1 VVLKW
6 RNKEDGSLVRDAI
19 YTAVDIGSDKVTS
32 IMARVGTEGELKV
45 LGTGVVGSQGIQKG
59 RIENIEE
66 VQQAVRESMEEAQ
79 RYIGNG
85 TPSGVYASV
94 SGTHLT
100 SLNTKEEVENP
111 DDVGDIKSKLLG
123 RLIRGSFPDVAPNQ
137 EVLHVIPIGYHVD
150 GMTGIRNPVGLHGNL
165 VEVEA
170 HVVMGDSVALKNTVK
185 AIEVTRASVKSLV
198 LHSLA
203 SAEAILTGD
212 EKEMGAVVVDIGG
225 GTTDIVVYRQGQ
237 PWYSAVIPVGGSQLT
252 RDLSVALKTPVHMA
266 EAMKVKFGTVMPDT
280 ISADEK
286 VVIPSFQGQPKH
298 SLSRRILCEP
308 LHDRM
313 LELIKIIVL
322 KVKQSGL
329 REFPSGGIVLTGGG
343 SEMNGLMQ
351 LVQKTLGG
359 RVRIAHPE
367 SIAGLPAQ
375 LRKPAF
381 AAAVGLLL
389 WGIKHQGETRS
400 SLNGG
405 RSIMSN
411 NSWKW
416 GLGRKRSVLA
426 R

>member
-1 VVLKW
+1 MA
-6 RNKEDGSLVRDAI
+6 RDTF
-19 YTAVDIGSDKVTS
+19 YTAVDIGTDKVTS
-32 IMARVGTEGELKV
+32 IMAGVGTEGELKV
-45 LGTGVVGSQGIQKG
+45 LGTGVVTSQGVQKG

-66 VQQAVRESMEEAQ
+66 VQEVVRASMAEAQ
-79 RYIGNG
+79 RYIGSG
-85 TPSGVYASV
+85 TSSGVYTSV

-100 SLNTKEEVENP
+100 SLNTREEVENP
-111 DDVGDIKSKLLG
+111 DDVGDISNKLLN
-123 RLIRGSFPDVAPNQ
+123 RLLRGSFPEVGPNQ
-137 EVLHVIPIGYHVD
+137 EILHVIPIGYHVD
-150 GMTGIRNPVGLHGNL
+150 GMSGIRNPVGLHGNL

-185 AIEVTRASVKSLV
+185 AIETSKTSVKSMV

-203 SAEAILTGD
+203 SAEATLTGD
-212 EKEMGAVVVDIGG
+212 EKEMGVVLVDIGG

-252 RDLSVALKTPVHMA
+252 KDLSVALKTPMYMT
-266 EAMKVKFGTVMPDT
+266 EKMKVKWGNVMPET
-280 ISADEK
+280 VAADEK

-298 SLSRRILCEP
+298 SLSQRILCEP
-308 LHDRM
+308 LHDRTM
-313 LELIKIIVL
+313 ELIKMIVL
-322 KVKQSGL
+322 KVRQSGL

-343 SEMNGLMQ
+343 AEMTGLAD

-359 RVRIAHPE
+359 QARIAYPE
-367 SIAGLPAQ
+367 GIAGLPAQ

-405 RSIMSN
+405 RSIMGSK
-411 NSWKW
+411 SWRW
-416 GLGRKRSVLA
+416 GLSSKKATTVK
-426 R
+426 

>member
-1 VVLKW
+1 MA
-6 RNKEDGSLVRDAI
+6 RDAI
-19 YTAVDIGSDKVTS
+19 YTAVDIGTDKVTS

-45 LGTGVVGSQGIQKG
+45 LGTGVVGSHGIQKG

-66 VQQAVRESMEEAQ
+66 IQQGVRASMEEAQ

-111 DDVGDIKSKLLG
+111 DDVSDINKKLLN
-123 RLIRGSFPDVAPNQ
+123 RLLRGSFPDVGPNQ
-137 EVLHVIPIGYHVD
+137 EVLHVIPIGFHVD
-150 GMTGIRNPVGLHGNL
+150 GMTGIRNPIGLHGNL

-185 AIEVTRASVKSLV
+185 VIETTKASVKSLV

-203 SAEAILTGD
+203 SAEATLTGD
-212 EKEMGAVVVDIGG
+212 EKEMGVVVVDIGG

-252 RDLSVALKTPVHMA
+252 RDLSVALKTPMHMT
-266 EAMKVKFGTVMPDT
+266 ETLKVKFGTVMPESVAT
-280 ISADEK
+280 DEK

-298 SLSRRILCEP
+298 SLSRRVLCEP

-313 LELIKIIVL
+313 LELIKMIVL

-329 REFPSGGIVLTGGG
+329 REFPSGGIVVTGGG
-343 SEMNGLMQ
+343 AEMTGLTH

-359 RVRIAHPE
+359 RVRIAYPE
-367 SIAGLPAQ
+367 GIAGLPAQ
-375 LRKPAF
+375 LKKPAF

-405 RSIMSN
+405 RSMMGKK
-411 NSWKW
+411 SWKW
-416 GLGRKRSVLA
+416 GLGSKKVTVA